1 MSSFLLVHSL
11 HLALETCWCQMQ
23 LLYTYPPLHQRP
35 LTHSC
40 AHIYTHKKHTLN
52 FNPLPLFLFGG
63 QMELYSKC
71 SVEDPSLEDDQSS
84 STETD
89 QSEAQERGRWG
100 AKLDYML
107 SMVGYCVGLGN
118 IWRFPYLCM
127 RNGGGKT
134 ELHASELSDS
144 GF

>member
-23 LLYTYPPLHQRP
+23 LFPPPSPPSTPTNTLMHTY
-35 LTHSC
+35 
-40 AHIYTHKKHTLN
+40 IYTHTTSLK